1 MKSNENAIATFL
13 ALAVI
18 VIGTVAGIGAIIW
31 MSAVTLTW
39 LWLWFV
45 VPLGVM
51 QLSLAHAFGIS
62 GIVYYLTYRPITH
75 SIDKE
80 QATKAMIQAAV
91 APFTTLGLGYIYQLF
106 M

>member
-1 MKSNENAIATFL
+1 MKSKENTL
-13 ALAVI
+13 AMILAASII
-18 VIGTVAGIGAIIW
+18 VIGAVVGIGAIIW

-39 LWLWFV
+39 LWMWFI

-75 SIDKE
+75 TVDKE
-80 QATKAMIQAAV
+80 QAVKAMVQTALV
-91 APFTTLGLGYIYQLF
+91 PFTALGLGYIYQLF

>member
-1 MKSNENAIATFL
+1 MKESTLASIFAISIITL
-13 ALAVI
+13 VVML
-18 VIGTVAGIGAIIW
+18 GIGAIIW

-62 GIVYYLTYRPITH
+62 SIVYYLTYRPTTNAV
-75 SIDKE
+75 DKE
-80 QATKAMIQAAV
+80 QALQAYAQS
-91 APFTTLGLGYIYQLF
+91 AIIPFTALGLGYIYQLF

>member
-1 MKSNENAIATFL
+1 MKSDENTLAAIIAG
-13 ALAVI
+13 AVI
-18 VIGTVAGIGAIIW
+18 IVGTIVGIGAIIW

-45 VPLGVM
+45 VPLGVT

-75 SIDKE
+75 TVDKE
-80 QATKAMIQAAV
+80 QAFKALIQASV

>member
-1 MKSNENAIATFL
+1 MKSNENTWAAIL
-13 ALAVI
+13 AGAVI
-18 VIGTVAGIGAIIW
+18 VIGAVVAIGAIVW

-62 GIVYYLTYRPITH
+62 GIVYYLTYRPNTNKV
-75 SIDKE
+75 DKDE
-80 QATKAMIQAAV
+80 AVKAMTQAAMI
-91 APFTTLGLGYIYQLF
+91 PFTALGLGYIYQLF

>member
-1 MKSNENAIATFL
+1 MKENNIATAL
-13 ALAVI
+13 AAIIIVALSLLGVAVI
-18 VIGTVAGIGAIIW
+18 VW

-39 LWLWFV
+39 LWLWFI

-62 GIVYYLTYRPITH
+62 GIVYYLTYRPVTH
-75 SIDKE
+75 EVDKE
-80 QATKAMIQAAV
+80 QAFKALGQAV
-91 APFTTLGLGYIYQLF
+91 MMPFAALGLGYIYQLF

>member
-1 MKSNENAIATFL
+1 MKENNIAA
-13 ALAVI
+13 ALATTIIVALSVLGVGVI
-18 VIGTVAGIGAIIW
+18 VW

-39 LWLWFV
+39 LWLWFI

-62 GIVYYLTYRPITH
+62 GIVYYLTYRPQTNAV
-75 SIDKE
+75 DKE
-80 QATKAMIQAAV
+80 QTFRALGQAALI
-91 APFTTLGLGYIYQLF
+91 PFTALGLGYIYQLF